1 MTGGMAGGTA
11 GGMAGRR
18 LTGGRLVVATHNR
31 GKLEEIADLLRPFG
45 VVVTSNADHGLPEPE
60 ETEETFA
67 GNAAL
72 KARAAARAT
81 GLPALADDSGL
92 EVDALGG
99 APGVRSADWAETGR
113 GGRDFG
119 LAMERLHAALVAS
132 GAGEPWRGRFRC
144 ALVLAWPDG
153 QEALFE
159 GRIEGRIV
167 WPGRGERGH
176 GYDPVFLPDGFGRTF
191 GEMDRWEKN
200 RMSHRGEAFRRLVAG
215 CLG

>member
-1 MTGGMAGGTA
+1 MTAAGGP
-11 GGMAGRR
+11 GGRR

-31 GKLEEIADLLRPFG
+31 GKLEEIAALLAPFG
-45 VVVTSNADHGLPEPE
+45 VAVTSNADHGLAEPD
-60 ETEETFA
+60 ETEESFA

-81 GLPALADDSGL
+81 GFPALADDSGL

-99 APGVRSADWAETGR
+99 APGVRSADWAETPG

-119 LAMERLHAALVAS
+119 LAMERLHRALAAS
-132 GAGEPWRGRFRC
+132 GAPEPWRARFRC

-153 QEALFE
+153 HEETCEGRVE
-159 GRIEGRIV
+159 GRII
-167 WPGRGERGH
+167 WPGRGMKGH
-176 GYDPVFLPDGFGRTF
+176 GYDPVFVPEGGEQSF

-200 RMSHRGEAFRRLVAG
+200 RMSHRGTAFRRLVER